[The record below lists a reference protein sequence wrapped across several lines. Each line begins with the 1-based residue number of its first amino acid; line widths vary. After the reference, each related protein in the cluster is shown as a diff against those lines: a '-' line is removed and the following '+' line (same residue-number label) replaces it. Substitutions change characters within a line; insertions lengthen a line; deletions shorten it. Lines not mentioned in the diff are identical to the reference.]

1 MSENTFMLHRFIYDV
16 STLQDRLLDTT
27 LVEPQAS
34 ITANTSERKVDQDES
49 AEDQSK
55 L

>member
-1 MSENTFMLHRFIYDV
+1 MLHRFIYDV

-27 LVEPQAS
+27 VGEPKAS
-34 ITANTSERKVDQDES
+34 ITATTSERKVDQDES
-49 AEDQSK
+49 VEDQSK